1 MWCQEAHCQRFLL
14 GILQFQVLTFFN
26 PFWVSFWVWCNM
38 FPNTTYWR
46 DCPFLI
52 VFFWL
57 LCHKLTVYVL
67 VYFWALSWWSK
78 CLFLCQFHTVLITVA
93 LLYSLKLES
102 MMPPALLSLKVA
114 LVVQGLLWFHT
125 DLRIVSPISM
135 KNAIG
140 ILIGI
145 ALHLYICLGSMDILT
160 FF

>member
-1 MWCQEAHCQRFLL
+1 MWCQEVYCQHFLL

-26 PFWVSFWVWCNM
+26 PFWVSFGYGVTC
-38 FPNTTYWR
+38 FPT
-46 DCPFLI
+46 PLI
-52 VFFWL
+52 EETVLSSLCFFWL

-67 VYFWALSWWSK
+67 VYFWALSWWLK

-102 MMPPALLSLKVA
+102 MMPPALLSVKVA